1 MKLIRTLLFLVHIVI
16 VLLLAA
22 TMLNAYISPKSFP
35 YFNFLS
41 LGFPILMIS
50 NVLLIVFWVV
60 SFKKRAVFFIIATA
74 FFLTPIRR
82 WVNYSPQKDKNNA
95 FKVISFNIKGGT
107 LGKEEIENWVNS
119 ENPDVVFIQEI
130 GYVENRPYFKNL
142 TGADNP
148 QVVNIFTR
156 HKVINRGS
164 LDFTNNAE
172 GVFNDIQINGKIIR
186 FLNVYLEPFQLH
198 KDMVRPSSSID
209 RNEEKAKSLVRRF
222 IPVFKLHAE
231 EVMTMKELIKQ
242 SPYPVVVGGDFNSVP
257 NSYEYF
263 TINSVLNDA
272 FLEGGSGSGTSFH
285 DYKFPIRID
294 YLFSSK
300 EIFCQKYS
308 VDRTYRMSDHY
319 PILAEFS
326 FKK

>member
-1 MKLIRTLLFLVHIVI
+1 MRLIRVLLFLVHVVVI
-16 VLLLAA
+16 FLLAG
-22 TMLNAYISPKSFP
+22 TMLNAYISPKNFP

-50 NVLLIVFWVV
+50 NVLLIVFWVF

-82 WVNYSPQKDKNNA
+82 WVNYSPQKDKNTTL
-95 FKVISFNIKGGT
+95 KVISFNIKGAS

-130 GYVENRPYFKNL
+130 GYIENRPSFKNL
-142 TGADNP
+142 VGTENP
-148 QVVNIFTR
+148 QVVSIFTH
-156 HKVINRGS
+156 HKVLNTGS
-164 LDFTNNAE
+164 LAFTNNAE
-172 GVFNDIQINGKIIR
+172 GIFSDIQINGKTIR

-231 EVMTMKELIKQ
+231 QVATMKEFIQQ

-257 NSYEYF
+257 NSYEYY

-272 FLEGGSGSGTSFH
+272 FLDGGSGSGTSFH

-300 EIFCQKYS
+300 EITCHQYS
-308 VDRTYRMSDHY
+308 VDRAQKMSDHY

-326 FKK
+326 FKN